1 VTTRRY
7 AALVGATSCEV
18 YLVQGE
24 VADGGGQVGKNVLML
39 VNLRQS
45 ATYTCVA
52 SSELGNI
59 AYDVDVI
66 VKGTVTRADNF

>member
-1 VTTRRY
+1 M
-7 AALVGATSCEV
+7 
-18 YLVQGE
+18 QGE